1 MFRSNFHLGI
11 GIKGL
16 MGEAMDCGTYL
27 QSEVSGLNA
36 DFEFVETIIIP
47 GVLGCADIVRFS
59 EDMELILNPVNNQKS
74 TRLAYAGY
82 LYLKIFNCAG
92 VMGRA

>member
-1 MFRSNFHLGI
+1 
-11 GIKGL
+11 
-16 MGEAMDCGTYL
+16 MGEAMDCGTHL

-59 EDMELILNPVNNQKS
+59 EDMELILNPANSPKS
-74 TRLAYAGY
+74 TRLANDGY
-82 LYLKIFNCAG
+82 LCLKIFNCVD